1 VSTNKRVG
9 ASGARRIRKP
19 LSESM
24 KASVGERPGGD
35 GSPART
41 PASADVGDGGSLN
54 GAQSRTLL
62 KALTAFKAG
71 DFTVRLP
78 AGWAG
83 ISGRIAETFN
93 DSMELRER
101 LTRELER
108 VRRVVG
114 REGKLNQRASIGN
127 VSGSWAD
134 SVNYVN
140 GLIQE
145 LVHPT
150 VETARVIGA
159 VAKGDLSQ
167 AMALEVDDRPL
178 EGEFLRTAKTVNTM
192 VDQLSSFASEV
203 TRVAREVGTEGKL
216 GGQAKVKGVAGT
228 WKDLTDNVNQMA
240 SNLTS
245 QVRNIATVTTAV
257 ANGDLTKK
265 ITVDVKGE
273 ILELKDTIN
282 TMVDQL
288 RSFASE
294 VTRMAR
300 EVGTEGKLGGQ
311 AEVKGVSGTWKD
323 LTDSVNSMASNLTA
337 QVRNIAAVTTAVATG
352 DLSKK
357 ITVDVKGE
365 MLQLKNT
372 VNTMVDQLS
381 SFAAEVTR
389 VAREVGTEGKLG
401 GQADV
406 KGVAGTWKD
415 LTDSV
420 NSMASN
426 LTSQVRNI
434 ADVTTAVATGDLSKK
449 ITVDV
454 RGEILELKVTI
465 NTMVD
470 QLRAFASEVTRVA
483 REVGT
488 EGKLGGQA
496 EVKGVA
502 GTWKDLTDSVNSMA
516 SNLTS
521 QVRNIADV
529 TTAVATGDLSKK
541 ITVDV
546 RGEILE
552 LKNTINTMVDQL
564 RSFAAEVTRVAREVG
579 TEGKLGGQAEVAGVA
594 GTWKDLT
601 DNVNSMASNLTS
613 QVRNIADV
621 TKAVAAGDLTK
632 KITVDVKGEILE
644 LKNTVNTMVD
654 QLSSFASEVTRV
666 AREVGTEGRLGGQA
680 EVKGVAGTWKDLTD
694 SVNFMAG
701 NLTSQVRNIAEV
713 TKAVASGDL
722 TKKITVDVK
731 GEILELKA
739 TINTMVDQLSSF
751 ASEVTRMAREVG
763 TEGRLG
769 GQADVKGVAGTW
781 KDLTDSVNSM
791 AGNLTAQVRNIA
803 DVTTAVANGDLT
815 KKITVDVR
823 GEILELKN
831 TINTMVDQLRSF
843 ASEVTRVAREVGT
856 EGKLGGQALVPG
868 IAGTWKDL
876 TDSVNFMA
884 GNLTSQV
891 RNIADVTKAVA
902 NGDLTKKITVD
913 VKGEI
918 LELKNTVN
926 TMVDQLSSFASE
938 VTRVAREVGTEGKLG
953 GQAEVKGFAGTW
965 KDLTDSVN
973 FMAGNLTAQVRNIAA
988 VTIAVANGD
997 LSKKVT
1003 VDVRGEILE
1012 LKDTINTMVDQLRAF
1027 SSEVTRVA
1035 REVGTE
1041 GKLGGQAQVPGVAG
1055 VWKDLADNVNFMAS
1069 NLTTQVRNIADVTK
1083 AVAAGDLTKQITV
1096 DVKGEILE
1104 LKNTVNTMVD
1114 QLSSFADEVTRVAR
1128 EVGTEGKLGGQA
1140 MVKGVSGTWKN
1151 LTDNVNSMASNL
1163 TDQVRGIAQ
1172 VVTAVAGGDLKRKL
1186 LVEAKGEIAA
1196 LADTINN
1203 MTDTLAIFAEQVTTV
1218 AREVG
1223 VEGKLGG
1230 QALVPGAAGTWKDL
1244 TDNVNQLAANLT
1256 TQVRAIA
1263 EVATAVTKGDLTR
1276 SIDVEAKG
1284 EVEELK
1290 NNINEMIR
1298 NLKETTQKNAEQ
1310 DWLKTNLAKFTRM
1323 LQGQRDLLTVGR
1335 MILSELA
1342 PVVAAQHGVFYSMTG
1357 SEGGESPRLRLLAS
1371 YAYKERKN
1379 ASNEFQ
1385 LGEGLVGQAA
1395 FEKERILLT
1404 HVPPDYV
1411 QIASGLGEATPLNI
1425 IVLPVIFEGEVKAV
1439 IELASFEHF
1448 NKTHQ
1453 MFLEQ
1458 LTESIG
1464 IVLNTIEA
1472 NTRTEDL
1479 LRQSQSLARELQ
1491 SQQEELQQTNEELEE
1506 KARLLAEQNAE
1517 VERKNREV
1525 EQARQALEEKA
1536 AQLAMT
1542 SKYKS
1547 EFLANMSHELR
1558 TPLNS
1563 LLILAHQLTENAE
1576 GNLTARQVEFAK
1588 TIHASGKDLLTLIND
1603 ILDLSKIESG
1613 TVTVEVGEVTFA
1625 DLHDYVERTFRH
1637 VAEEKG
1643 LRFDVEV
1650 DTSLPRSMQTDAKRL
1665 QQILKNLLANAF
1677 KFTEKGSVSFKL
1689 GTAAGGWSPDH
1700 PVLRTARPVVCMAV
1714 TDTGIGIERE
1724 KQQIIFEAFQQVQ
1737 GGTSRKYGGTGLGLA
1752 ISRELSRLLGGEI
1765 RLVSTPGQ
1773 GSTFT
1778 LYLPLTYVPTR
1789 LARVEPAST
1798 ELTREERLDRE
1809 RQAPW
1814 PRLDLPPAPAA
1825 VETTPWPGEVGD
1837 DRTFIHPGDRVVLVI
1852 EDDPAFSRFLMD
1864 LAHDQG
1870 FKALI
1875 ASRGAQGLALAR
1887 EMKPH
1892 AITLDISLPD
1902 VDGWRVLDRLKDDP
1916 VTRHI
1921 PVYMISVT
1929 DEPERSLQHG
1939 ALGFLHKPADKD
1951 ALSGVL
1957 STVKSFVER
1966 QVKSLLVVEDDD
1978 VQRQSIVELIGNGD
1992 VKITAVASGQQAL
2005 DALDN
2010 QHFDC
2015 MVLDLLLPDVPGLE
2029 VIQRI
2034 KKQPTLRSLPIVVYT
2049 GKDLSRK
2056 EETTLKR
2063 LSQTVILKDVKSPE
2077 RLLDETALFLHRNT
2091 ANLPDAKREILE
2103 RLHSSDTVLAGKRV
2117 LIVDDD
2123 IRNIFA
2129 MTAVLERHKMDV
2141 VAAENGMDALE
2152 QIEKTPPPDIVL
2164 MDIMLPEMDGY
2175 ETTRRVREK
2184 PQFKG
2189 LPIIALTAKAMKGDR
2204 EKCIEAGASDYIAK
2218 PVDTEQLLSLL
2229 RVWLYR

>member
-1 VSTNKRVG
+1 VSTKKRVG
-9 ASGARRIRKP
+9 ASSARRIRKP
-19 LSESM
+19 IVAM
-24 KASVGERPGGD
+24 AASVGAKSGDGPQRRLPPPSGDGGD
-35 GSPART
+35 GGQ
-41 PASADVGDGGSLN
+41 VN
-54 GAQSRTLL
+54 GVQSRMLL
-62 KALTAFKAG
+62 KALTSFKQG

-78 AGWAG
+78 ADWVGV
-83 ISGRIAETFN
+83 SGKIADTFN
-93 DSMELRER
+93 DCMDLRQR

-108 VRRVVG
+108 VSRVVG
-114 REGKLNQRASIGN
+114 REGKLHQRAAIGN

-140 GLIQE
+140 GLIQD

-167 AMALEVDDRPL
+167 AMALEVDGRPL

-420 NSMASN
+420 NSMAGN
-426 LTSQVRNI
+426 LTAQVRNI
-434 ADVTTAVATGDLSKK
+434 ADVTTAVANGDLSKK

-454 RGEILELKVTI
+454 RGEILELKATI

-579 TEGKLGGQAEVAGVA
+579 TEGKLGGQAEVTGVA

-613 QVRNIADV
+613 QVRNIAEV
-621 TKAVAAGDLTK
+621 TKAVASGDLTK

-763 TEGRLG
+763 TEGKLG

-831 TINTMVDQLRSF
+831 TINTMVDQLRAFS
-843 ASEVTRVAREVGT
+843 SEVTRVAREVGT

-868 IAGTWKDL
+868 IGGTWKDL

-902 NGDLTKKITVD
+902 GGDLTKKITVD

-953 GQAEVKGFAGTW
+953 GQADVKGVAGTW

-973 FMAGNLTAQVRNIAA
+973 FMAGNLTSQVRNIAA

-997 LSKKVT
+997 LSKKIT

-1041 GKLGGQAQVPGVAG
+1041 GKLGGQAQVPGIAG
-1055 VWKDLADNVNFMAS
+1055 IWKDLADNVNFMAS

-1114 QLSSFADEVTRVAR
+1114 QLGSFADEVTRVAR

-1140 MVKGVSGTWKN
+1140 MVKGASGTWKN
-1151 LTDNVNSMASNL
+1151 LTDNVNFMASNL

-1172 VVTAVAGGDLKRKL
+1172 VVSAVAGGDLKRKL
-1186 LVEAKGEIAA
+1186 TVEAKGEIAA

-1203 MTDTLAIFAEQVTTV
+1203 MTDTLATFAQQVTTV

-1276 SIDVEAKG
+1276 SIDVEARG

-1342 PVVAAQHGVFYSMTG
+1342 PVVSAQHGVFYTMAGGEG
-1357 SEGGESPRLRLLAS
+1357 SEPPRLHLLAS
-1371 YAYKERKN
+1371 YAYRERKN
-1379 ASNEFQ
+1379 VSSDFQ

-1411 QIASGLGEATPLNI
+1411 QIASGLGEAPPLNI
-1425 IVLPVIFEGEVKAV
+1425 VVLPVIFEGGVKAV

-1448 NKTHQ
+1448 NKTHL

-1472 NTRTEDL
+1472 NSRTEDL

-1536 AQLAMT
+1536 SQLALT

-1576 GNLTARQVEFAK
+1576 GNLTGRQVEFAK

-1625 DLHDYVERTFRH
+1625 DLHDYVARTFQH

-1650 DTSLPRSMQTDAKRL
+1650 DSSLPRGMQTDAKRL

-1689 GTAAGGWSPDH
+1689 GIAASGWSPDH
-1700 PVLRTARPVVCMAV
+1700 PVLRTAKPVVCMTV

-1724 KQQIIFEAFQQVQ
+1724 KQQIIFEAFQQAQ
-1737 GGTSRKYGGTGLGLA
+1737 GGSRRKYGGTGLGLA
-1752 ISRELSRLLGGEI
+1752 ISRELARLLGGEI
-1765 RLVSTPGQ
+1765 KLASTPGQ

-1778 LYLPLTYVPTR
+1778 LYLPLNYVPSR
-1789 LARVEPAST
+1789 LARMEPAKPEMS
-1798 ELTREERLDRE
+1798 RDERLERE

-1814 PRLDLPPAPAA
+1814 PQMAAPAA
-1825 VETTPWPGEVGD
+1825 LAPVAEPAWSTEVGD
-1837 DRTFIHPGDRVVLVI
+1837 DRTFIQPGDRVVLIV
-1852 EDDPAFSRFLMD
+1852 EDDAAFSRFLMD

-1870 FKALI
+1870 FKVLI
-1875 ASRGAQGLALAR
+1875 ASRGANSLALAR
-1887 EMKPH
+1887 ELKPH

-1916 VTRHI
+1916 ATRHI

-1939 ALGFLHKPADKD
+1939 ALGFLHKPADKE
-1951 ALSGVL
+1951 ALTGVL
-1957 STVKSFVER
+1957 STIKSFLER
-1966 QVKSLLVVEDDD
+1966 QVKNLLVVEDDE
-1978 VQRQSIVELIGNGD
+1978 VQRRSIVELIGNGD
-1992 VKITAVASGQQAL
+1992 VNITAVASGQEGL
-2005 DALDN
+2005 DALAG

-2015 MVLDLLLPDVPGLE
+2015 MVLDLLLPDVSGLE

-2049 GKDLSRK
+2049 AKDLSRK
-2056 EETTLKR
+2056 EETQLKR

-2091 ANLPDAKREILE
+2091 ASLPEAKREILE
-2103 RLHSSDTVLAGKRV
+2103 RLHRSDSVLAGKKV

-2129 MTAVLERHKMDV
+2129 MTSVLERHKMEV
-2141 VAAENGMDALE
+2141 IAAESGKDALD
-2152 QIEKTPPPDIVL
+2152 QLEKTPSVDIVL

-2175 ETTRRVREK
+2175 ETTRRIREK